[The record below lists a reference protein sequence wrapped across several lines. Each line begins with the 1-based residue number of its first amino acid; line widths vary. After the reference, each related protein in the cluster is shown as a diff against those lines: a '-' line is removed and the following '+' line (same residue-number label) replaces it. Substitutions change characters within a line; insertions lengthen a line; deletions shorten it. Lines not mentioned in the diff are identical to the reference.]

1 MKIVKENIS
10 FDCNAKELWNILSDV
25 SRCDW
30 VPSVNKIIIEDD
42 CRVFEMDGIGEVKVR
57 ILLNDSK
64 NMTLKYSAIQTAAPL
79 KHHLATMN
87 VFYIDENSC
96 KLEWT
101 TEIEPDI
108 YADAVH
114 HGMLISIKGINEV
127 IKK

>member
-1 MKIVKENIS
+1 
-10 FDCNAKELWNILSDV
+10 
-25 SRCDW
+25 
-30 VPSVNKIIIEDD
+30 
-42 CRVFEMDGIGEVKVR
+42 
-57 ILLNDSK
+57 
-64 NMTLKYSAIQTAAPL
+64 
-79 KHHLATMN
+79 MN
-87 VFYIDENSC
+87 VFYIDVNSC